1 MFKVVKTEPYFKTV
15 VNIQKIKTQNLTFK
29 AIVDENGN
37 YIVDEN
43 GNYIIYEE

>member
-15 VNIQKIKTQNLTFK
+15 VNVQKIKPLVYN
-29 AIVDENGN
+29 AIIDEEGN

-43 GNYIIYEE
+43 GNFIIYEE